1 MASKLALIE
10 SAAPSRLYAVGGFSV
25 LSLIASAVLIRWGC
39 GAFSEEIATPGY
51 AVCILLTSLFCGS
64 LKVAAEWPPH
74 RLAPGDSLVCGTLI
88 TLPLLT
94 IAAALLTPHWTYGG
108 ATIATA
114 WLIFVGWFCVSTIS
128 VDWLRWLCCDVI
140 WPEVERFL
148 CPLGEPET
156 NRPSAAKF
164 KNVPRESL
172 ISLAREPVQNEL
184 PADEDEEEAA
194 EDAEGDLVSRLQR
207 RCLDSG
213 ADLLEGQL
221 VATFEAG
228 ARQTVLHVPFSPPF
242 SAAPQIDCE
251 VADGSEVRI
260 KVGAVFTYGVR
271 LELKRNSADLPEQ
284 AVAVEIYAELPATDS
299 PASVALL

>member
-1 MASKLALIE
+1 MASNLELIRT
-10 SAAPSRLYAVGGFSV
+10 AAPSRLYAVAGFSV
-25 LSLIASAVLIRWGC
+25 LSLMASTVLIRWGC
-39 GAFSEEIATPGY
+39 GAFAEAIATPSY
-51 AVCILLTSLFCGS
+51 AASILLTSLFCCS
-64 LKVAAEWPPH
+64 LKVAAEWPPY

-88 TLPLLT
+88 TFPLLT
-94 IAAALLTPHWTYGG
+94 IAVALLTPHWTYLGVTV
-108 ATIATA
+108 ATG

-128 VDWLRWLCCDVI
+128 VNWLRWLCCDVI
-140 WPEVERFL
+140 WPELERFL

-156 NRPSAAKF
+156 HRRTAPKF
-164 KNVPRESL
+164 KTVPRESL

-184 PADEDEEEAA
+184 PADEDE
-194 EDAEGDLVSRLQR
+194 DDVEGDLVSRLQR

-213 ADLLEGQL
+213 SDLLEGQL

-228 ARQTVLHVPFSPPF
+228 ARQAVLHVPFSPPF
-242 SAAPQIDCE
+242 LAAPQIDCE

-271 LELKRNSADLPEQ
+271 LELKRNSVELPEQ